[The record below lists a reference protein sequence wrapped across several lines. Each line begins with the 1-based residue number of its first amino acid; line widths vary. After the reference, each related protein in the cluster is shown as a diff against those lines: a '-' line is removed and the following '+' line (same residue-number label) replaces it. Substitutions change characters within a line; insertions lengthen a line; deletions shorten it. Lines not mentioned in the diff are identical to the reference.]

1 MEMNKNVCKES
12 PVTTLFFII
21 GLVATISIR
30 LIGITGLFSTFITK
44 LLWYVGIIG
53 FFLFFIYKF
62 KADNEKRKLLSK
74 TNIIEKVVNDN
85 NIAYEDKEILVSVLC
100 SLTSKKDIIN
110 YFVIFFTSGISLI
123 IALLFDLKIIK

>member
-1 MEMNKNVCKES
+1 MDKNICKES
-12 PVTTLFFII
+12 PFTTLFFII

-30 LIGITGLFSTFITK
+30 LIGITGLFSYILTK
-44 LLWYVGIIG
+44 LLWYVGIVG
-53 FFLFFIYKF
+53 FLLFFIYKF
-62 KADNEKRKLLSK
+62 KTENERRRLI
-74 TNIIEKVVNDN
+74 NNRDIIEKIVNN
-85 NIAYEDKEILVSVLC
+85 EKIAYEDKEALVSVLC